1 MCLQIADNIVSNFN
15 RNVFYITFRSKNTFL
30 IHLNQENEFL
40 SPKIVFKDLLWIY
53 FFKDYFNANKIRQF
67 ILYKLNIITVQNELN
82 YIYFY
87 YLNRY
92 RYLESILKS
101 QCCQL
106 KLFAINNMI
115 KTLSSF
121 VYETLCWKMKKN
133 KMS

>member
-53 FFKDYFNANKIRQF
+53 FFKYYFNANKIRQF